1 MRIRVSDPSL
11 VPELLAYLHA
21 GTDAVAEA
29 VSTDEVEVSLVGSYG
44 LDAMRMEL
52 YLRLRAW
59 EAARHSRGASAELV
73 DDPVDEPAS

>member
-11 VPELLAYLHA
+11 VPELLDFLHT
-21 GTDAVAEA
+21 GTDVVAEA
-29 VSTDEVEVSLVGSYG
+29 VSPDEVEVSLIGSYG

-59 EAARHSRGASAELV
+59 EAARRSRGATAELV
-73 DDPVDEPAS
+73 DGPA

>member
-11 VPELLAYLHA
+11 VPELLDFLHA
-21 GTDAVAEA
+21 GTDVVAEA
-29 VSTDEVEVSLVGSYG
+29 VSADEVEVSLIGSYG

-59 EAARHSRGASAELV
+59 EAARRCRGVTAELV
-73 DDPVDEPAS
+73 DGPA